1 MSRTLFAP
9 RSWPLAVKV
18 PLVVAALMAA
28 LGVLASWIVLANLAD
43 IQERNLRRLADVTLQ
58 TLAASLAAPVERR
71 DIWETFDALDRLTAA
86 DSGMPVVAMVV
97 LLPGGEVL
105 AASDPRRFPTLR
117 RLGEP
122 LLLDAL
128 QKGGMLFDTARARAV
143 ATYRLEEGTEQL
155 GTLLAELDIRAL
167 LAERQ
172 RATLAL
178 VVSNSFLTLVMA
190 GVGYALVRRML
201 GPLSRLAAAAE
212 RLERG
217 EDPGDLLEVR
227 RGSREFRKLFG
238 RFRAMARAVQ
248 ERETILKRL
257 VEEDRLAQLGRLA
270 SAMAHEVNNPLAGLL
285 TVVDTL
291 RRRGE
296 DDGVRR
302 HAVELLERG
311 LLGIR
316 NVVGAMLVAYK
327 EDREAPRLTQRAI
340 DDLRYLVQH
349 EVARKRLALVW
360 DNRLPPVLPV
370 DGGAVRQALLNLL
383 LNACGASP
391 VGGEVRFEAAVE
403 DSVCR
408 FVIADD
414 GGGMPAGMAAIL
426 EGAGPPAAPPGRG
439 LGLWTAATLW
449 QRIGGTIKVEREEE
463 GGTRI
468 LLVAPVAVRTEVV

>member
-1 MSRTLFAP
+1 MSRTLLAP

-28 LGVLASWIVLANLAD
+28 LGVLASWLVLANLAD
-43 IQERNLRRLADVTLQ
+43 IQERNLRRLADVTLG

-71 DIWETFDALDRLTAA
+71 DIWETFDALDRLTAT
-86 DSGMPVVAMVV
+86 DSGMPAVAMVV

-117 RLGEP
+117 RLDEP
-122 LLLDAL
+122 LLRAAL
-128 QKGGMLFDTARARAV
+128 RAGDMLFDTSRARAV
-143 ATYRLEEGTEQL
+143 ATYRLEEGGEQL
-155 GTLLAELDIRAL
+155 GTLLAELDIGAL
-167 LAERQ
+167 LAERR
-172 RATLAL
+172 RATVAL

-201 GPLSRLAAAAE
+201 GPLSRLAVAAE

-217 EDPGDLLEVR
+217 EDPGELLEPPQ
-227 RGSREFRKLFG
+227 GSREFRKLFG

-257 VEEDRLAQLGRLA
+257 AEEDRLAQLGRLA

-327 EDREAPRLTQRAI
+327 EDREAPGLTRRAI

-349 EVARKRLALVW
+349 EVARKRLELVW
-360 DNRLPPVLPV
+360 TNRLPPVLPV

-391 VGGEVRFEAAVE
+391 VGGKVVFEAVAE
-403 DSVCR
+403 DGVCR
-408 FVIADD
+408 FLIADQ
-414 GGGMPAGMAAIL
+414 GPGLPADMAAIL
-426 EGAGPPAAPPGRG
+426 ERSGPPTTPPGRG

-449 QRIGGTIKVEREEE
+449 QRIGGTIRVERVP
-463 GGTRI
+463 GKGTRI
-468 LLVAPVAVRTEVV
+468 RLAVPVRVRAEVV

>member
-1 MSRTLFAP
+1 MIGTGVAP
-9 RSWPLAVKV
+9 RNWPLAVKV
-18 PLVVAALMAA
+18 PLVVAVLMAA
-28 LGVLASWIVLANLAD
+28 LGLLASWIVLASLAN

-71 DIWETFDALDRLTAA
+71 DIWETFDALDRLTAL

-105 AASDPRRFPTLR
+105 AASDPERFPTLR

-122 LLLDAL
+122 LLLSAL
-128 QKGGMLFDTARARAV
+128 RTGGMLFDTGEARAV
-143 ATYRLEEGTEQL
+143 ATYRLEGGGERL

-167 LAERQ
+167 LAERR
-172 RATLAL
+172 RAMLAL

-190 GVGYALVRRML
+190 GVGYALMRRML

-212 RLERG
+212 RLEKG
-217 EDPGDLLEVR
+217 EDPGELLEVPH
-227 RGSREFRKLFG
+227 GSREFRKLFG
-238 RFRAMARAVQ
+238 RFRAMVRAVR

-270 SAMAHEVNNPLAGLL
+270 SAMAHEVNNPLTGLL

-327 EDREAPRLTQRAI
+327 EDREAVRLTRRAV

-349 EVARKRLALVW
+349 EVARKRLELVW
-360 DNRLPPVLPV
+360 DNRLPPSLPI

-391 VGGEVRFEAAVE
+391 VGGTVAFEAAAE
-403 DSVCR
+403 DGICR
-408 FVIADD
+408 FVIADQ
-414 GGGMPAGMAAIL
+414 GGGMPAAMAAIL
-426 EGAGPPAAPPGRG
+426 ERSGPPETPPGRG

-449 QRIGGTIKVEREEE
+449 QRIGGRIEVENGETR
-463 GGTRI
+463 GTRI
-468 LLVAPVAVRTEVV
+468 LLVAPVAVGAEVA